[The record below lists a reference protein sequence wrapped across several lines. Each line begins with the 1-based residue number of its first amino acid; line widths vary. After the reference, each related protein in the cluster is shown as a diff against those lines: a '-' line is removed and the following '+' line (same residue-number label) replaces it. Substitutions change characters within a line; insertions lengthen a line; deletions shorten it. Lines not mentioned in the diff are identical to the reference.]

1 MFKLSYEN
9 LLYLLLGI
17 ISLVIIYKLAKSNT
31 ITSNASTSDV
41 EGFQSIIN
49 KFKNSQQS
57 KGQSKKKNKNSINA
71 KKSKLTFDD
80 IVKEAED
87 MDPGRYTVDT
97 LKKDFFNYIESF
109 RKAKFENVT
118 GTTNEALDKFSFFKD
133 KFFEIFR

>member
-1 MFKLSYEN
+1 MVKLSYEN
-9 LLYLLLGI
+9 FLYLLLGI
-17 ISLVIIYKLAKSNT
+17 ISLVIIYKLA
-31 ITSNASTSDV
+31 TSNASTSNTSISDV

-49 KFKNSQQS
+49 KFKKQQ
-57 KGQSKKKNKNSINA
+57 GKKDKHNQNMKKTVK

-80 IVKEAED
+80 IVKEAEE
-87 MDPGRYTVDT
+87 MDPGRYTVDSM
-97 LKKDFFNYIESF
+97 KKDFFTYIESF